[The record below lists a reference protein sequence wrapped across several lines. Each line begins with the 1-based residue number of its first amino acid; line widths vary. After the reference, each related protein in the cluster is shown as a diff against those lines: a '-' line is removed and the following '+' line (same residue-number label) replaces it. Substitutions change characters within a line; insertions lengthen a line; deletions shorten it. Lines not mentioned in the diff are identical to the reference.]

1 MLFEAND
8 WLRTKRKG
16 SFNTADHRGN
26 YQVPGVYSFKQPA
39 IAIGQIGM
47 VKKINSGFDH
57 HIFSQL
63 GGQAF
68 APNLRTWPS
77 VESMLVFSST

>member
-1 MLFEAND
+1 ML
-8 WLRTKRKG
+8 G
-16 SFNTADHRGN
+16 SASTEKAAFNNAHNFGDCRVTD
-26 YQVPGVYSFKQPA
+26 VYNFKQPA
-39 IAIGQIGM
+39 SATGQSGM
-47 VKKINSGFDH
+47 VEQINSRFYH